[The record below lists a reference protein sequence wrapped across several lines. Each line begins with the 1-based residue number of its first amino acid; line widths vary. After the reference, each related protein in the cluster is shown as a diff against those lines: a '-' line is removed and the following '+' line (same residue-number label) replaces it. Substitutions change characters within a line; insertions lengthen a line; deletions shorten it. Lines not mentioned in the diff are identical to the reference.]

1 MFQVVRLGVRGARIA
16 DLADTFTFT
25 EVCSE
30 SVCSLR
36 RWSFKRLEEA
46 KIDEWLERMRCR
58 RAFEDI
64 LRQCQETMKM
74 FEGSEETLRHIQR
87 IEESLKRLV
96 TETN

>member
-1 MFQVVRLGVRGARIA
+1 MF
-16 DLADTFTFT
+16 DTFTFT

-36 RWSFKRLEEA
+36 RWSFKHFKEA
-46 KIDEWLERMRCR
+46 RIGEWLERIRYR
-58 RAFEDI
+58 RAFEDV
-64 LRQCQETMKM
+64 LRQCQETMKR

-87 IEESLKRLV
+87 VEESLKRLV

>member
-1 MFQVVRLGVRGARIA
+1 MF
-16 DLADTFTFT
+16 DTFTFT

-36 RWSFKRLEEA
+36 RWSFKRSKEA
-46 KIDEWLERMRCR
+46 RIGERLERIRYR
-58 RAFEDI
+58 RAFEDV
-64 LRQCQETMKM
+64 LRQCQETMKR

-87 IEESLKRLV
+87 VEESLKRLV